1 MLLKSLNYQIALVIF
16 WKLKAS
22 DNDIIIDFVRQKQ
35 YNLLISGEDL
45 DFDTSKTTN
54 FFIFVDLWERE
65 NVWEMGEN
73 NYTQI
78 IIAIRSI
85 RPIFA
90 GRWNNENEQGRRDE
104 TRKTFAQVN
113 EWADIWVRFGSLS
126 VLRAMAKV
134 QILVCIGLHTN

>member
-78 IIAIRSI
+78 IIAIRRI

-90 GRWNNENEQGRRDE
+90 GRQQLKPQRNEI
-104 TRKTFAQVN
+104 KLA
-113 EWADIWVRFGSLS
+113 
-126 VLRAMAKV
+126 
-134 QILVCIGLHTN
+134 